1 MCNPIQVK
9 IQRPFDLPSKRL
21 RMTVS
26 RGQRRSYILSPA
38 LPSTP
43 CTRPR
48 CADRLG
54 RVTGGRGIDAP
65 PVHDPFGRPVFVLLA
80 GRLSFASLPQGGAY
94 EVTHG

>member
-1 MCNPIQVK
+1 MCKPIQVK
-9 IQRPFDLPSKRL
+9 IQTPFVLPSKRL

-43 CTRPR
+43 SRPMLV
-48 CADRLG
+48 DRLG

-65 PVHDPFGRPVFVLLA
+65 PVHDPIGRPAFVLLA
-80 GRLSFASLPQGGAY
+80 GRLSFDSLPQGGAY
-94 EVTHG
+94 EVTHE